1 MAPKKV
7 DTKVNKSVIEQ
18 KTESKPESKSES
30 KVESKVESKSELK
43 TENKKKIQE
52 EHLEKDTMIELTNN
66 NRPVVKNLAADAYDF
81 YKTYDPS
88 KNKTDPILNQYERAA
103 VIGIR
108 ASQIAEGSPVLV
120 DVPEGIEDP
129 ITIAEMELKAKKLCM
144 IICREGREYWR
155 VCDLVDHNND

>member
-1 MAPKKV
+1 MPPKKIKDDV
-7 DTKVNKSVIEQ
+7 NVKDNKDNKVTQQKQETSHNGVI
-18 KTESKPESKSES
+18 
-30 KVESKVESKSELK
+30 
-43 TENKKKIQE
+43 
-52 EHLEKDTMIELTNN
+52 
-66 NRPVVKNLAADAYDF
+66 LATDAYDF
-81 YKTYDPS
+81 YQNYDPS

-120 DVPEGIEDP
+120 DVPEGVEDP
-129 ITIAEMELKAKKLCM
+129 IKIAEMELKEKKLCM

>member
-1 MAPKKV
+1 MAPKKIK
-7 DTKVNKSVIEQ
+7 DDNKIVVTQ
-18 KTESKPESKSES
+18 QKPE
-30 KVESKVESKSELK
+30 
-43 TENKKKIQE
+43 T
-52 EHLEKDTMIELTNN
+52 TNN
-66 NRPVVKNLAADAYDF
+66 GNILATDAYEF
-81 YKTYDPS
+81 YKNYDPS

-120 DVPEGIEDP
+120 DVPEGVEDP
-129 ITIAEMELKAKKLCM
+129 IKIAEMELKAKKLCM

>member
-1 MAPKKV
+1 
-7 DTKVNKSVIEQ
+7 
-18 KTESKPESKSES
+18 
-30 KVESKVESKSELK
+30 
-43 TENKKKIQE
+43 
-52 EHLEKDTMIELTNN
+52 MIELTN

-129 ITIAEMELKAKKLCM
+129 IKIAEMELKAKKLCM